1 VELQGTAEENPFD
14 KNELQGLI
22 KLADKGIGE
31 LIVIQSE
38 CFK

>member
-1 VELQGTAEENPFD
+1 LQGTAEENPFD

-22 KLADKGIGE
+22 KLAEKGIAE
-31 LIVIQSE
+31 LITIQSD